1 MNFHKTF
8 LFRKENI
15 TNNDVV
21 IRQQIALRK
30 EQLRVVEEGI
40 YLLPNYICAIREYGL
55 EPSEEI
61 QDDFYHVTRGCNL
74 KF

>member
-15 TNNDVV
+15 INNDVI

-30 EQLRVVEEGI
+30 EQLRVVKHQI
-40 YLLPNYICAIREYGL
+40 A
-55 EPSEEI
+55 
-61 QDDFYHVTRGCNL
+61 
-74 KF
+74 

>member
-15 TNNDVV
+15 TNNDVI

-30 EQLRVVEEGI
+30 E
-40 YLLPNYICAIREYGL
+40 
-55 EPSEEI
+55 
-61 QDDFYHVTRGCNL
+61 
-74 KF
+74 

>member
-15 TNNDVV
+15 INNDVI

-40 YLLPNYICAIREYGL
+40 YLLPNYIYAIREYGL

-61 QDDFYHVTRGCNL
+61 QDDFYYVTRWCNL

>member
-15 TNNDVV
+15 TNNDVI

-30 EQLRVVEEGI
+30 EQLE
-40 YLLPNYICAIREYGL
+40 LLKKTFICYQTIFTLLGNMAWSQVKKSKMISITSQEDAI
-55 EPSEEI
+55 
-61 QDDFYHVTRGCNL
+61 
-74 KF
+74 